1 MTHPNELDRILGDWL
16 AEGPTRAP
24 DHPVQAAVEH
34 ARSHPRRFDPLGA
47 LRRDP
52 MAGPGGLAALRRPV
66 LVLASVGLLVVAVAA
81 GALIGMNR
89 NPSVVPP
96 VSPSPSPSSGPSA
109 TPSVS
114 PGPSSAPVVFQVDLG
129 GVGGNDASVE
139 VIDLTGLLID
149 ARAGQPRT
157 EQDAST
163 LDFENLDERTLRFVW
178 TGSPCDTVH
187 QLTVRPGGVE
197 LVKPLCFGDAIARE
211 FGLELTFAEPIDGTS
226 LTSSIVAGT
235 GAGGLPNWTATGPD
249 SAGNRFDVSVFDA
262 WGRLDSVESFSDGP
276 SAEPPA
282 EGILRIT
289 AESETSVRLTWL
301 RRPCGTD
308 VEIRIDAGGQSIELV
323 ETVCP
328 VAGEALERVVVLG
341 FDQPVDPADF
351 NAVYTE
357 VDG

>member
-1 MTHPNELDRILGDWL
+1 MTHANELDRILGDWL

-34 ARSHPRRFDPLGA
+34 ARSHPRRWDPLGA

-52 MAGPGGLAALRRPV
+52 MAGPGGLTGLRRPV

-81 GALIGMNR
+81 SALIGMNR

-96 VSPSPSPSSGPSA
+96 VSPSPSPGPSA
-109 TPSVS
+109 SPSFS
-114 PGPSSAPVVFQVDLG
+114 PRPSSAPTVFQVDLG

-157 EQDAST
+157 VQDDAT

-187 QLTVRPGGVE
+187 QLTVKAGGVE

-211 FGLELTFAEPIDGTS
+211 FGLELTFAEPIDGAG

-249 SAGNRFDVSVFDA
+249 SAGTIFDIAVFDA

-276 SAEPPA
+276 SDEPPA
-282 EGILRIT
+282 EGIVRIT
-289 AESETSVRLTWL
+289 AESETSVRLSWV

-308 VEIRIDAGGQSIELV
+308 VEIRIDAGGRSIEVV
-323 ETVCP
+323 EAVCP
-328 VAGEALERVVVLG
+328 VAGEAFERVVVLG
-341 FDQPVDPADF
+341 FDQPVDPTEF
-351 NAVYTE
+351 NAVLTE
-357 VDG
+357 VGG